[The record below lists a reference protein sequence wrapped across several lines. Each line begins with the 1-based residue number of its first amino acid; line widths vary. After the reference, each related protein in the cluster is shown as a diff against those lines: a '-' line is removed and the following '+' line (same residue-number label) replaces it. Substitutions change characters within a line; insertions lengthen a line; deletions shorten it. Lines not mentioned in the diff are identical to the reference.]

1 MRACNAMAAA
11 SGGRGKVTSL
21 RHDISRVTI
30 SDLIR
35 NVLQISGTGT
45 NDEDLTEG

>member
-1 MRACNAMAAA
+1 MQWQLRVEDEE
-11 SGGRGKVTSL
+11 KWTSL